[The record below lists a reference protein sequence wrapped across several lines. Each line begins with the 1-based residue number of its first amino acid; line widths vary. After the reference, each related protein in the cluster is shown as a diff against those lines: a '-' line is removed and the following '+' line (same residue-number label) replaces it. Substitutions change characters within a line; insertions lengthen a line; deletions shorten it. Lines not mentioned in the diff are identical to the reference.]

1 MRYCKYFIA
10 KFNEAAVLH
19 LDFWDICICQLHT
32 ADCNEAICQTLIHF
46 YGIGQVFTSSFNPV
60 VHADQKYI
68 LDYNLHTGQLGW
80 LSAIANIVQPKEHS
94 G

>member
-32 ADCNEAICQTLIHF
+32 SDCNEAIPQTLIHF
-46 YGIGQVFTSSFNPV
+46 YGMGQVFARNL
-60 VHADQKYI
+60 HQKSIDYI
-68 LDYNLHTGQLGW
+68 LHIQVSRDDYQ
-80 LSAIANIVQPKEHS
+80 
-94 G
+94 

>member
-32 ADCNEAICQTLIHF
+32 ADCNEAIWQTLIHF
-46 YGIGQVFTSSFNPV
+46 YSMGQVYASNLNPV
-60 VHADQKYI
+60 VHADQKCI
-68 LDYNLHTGQLGW
+68 LDYSVHIQI
-80 LSAIANIVQPKEHS
+80 SSDDYQ
-94 G
+94 